1 MSANDAGEA
10 SSATGGRE
18 VSMIAIIRFHLS
30 GYLRSVRALHPVLAL
45 ALLLAIVFSS
55 PLGGTPA
62 QVRQGAVNA
71 IADLATLVFPI
82 CAWAARGLL
91 DTEPDAQRHVSSVSA
106 GRVRALVA
114 GAAAAYAFSA
124 PLALISPAYP
134 LAEAAGSGLS
144 AGLLLVSFG
153 LLALSALAATALGAL
168 TSRAVIPSPGTS
180 ILVLLGVCAANLILG
195 LTPLNLLT
203 VPMIDWMRAAGHGSA
218 RLIDAFPVLALRTL
232 AWTAVAGALYAWL
245 RRTRP

>member
-1 MSANDAGEA
+1 
-10 SSATGGRE
+10 
-18 VSMIAIIRFHLS
+18 VIAVMRFHLS
-30 GYLRSVRALHPVLAL
+30 GYLRSMRALHPVLAL

-62 QVRQGAVNA
+62 QIRQGALNA

-91 DTEPDAQRHVSSVSA
+91 DTEPDAQRHVSVVSA

-114 GAAAAYAFSA
+114 GPAAAYVFSA
-124 PLALISPAYP
+124 VLALISPVYP

-144 AGLLLVSFG
+144 PQVVLVAGALLP
-153 LLALSALAATALGAL
+153 LSALAATALGAL
-168 TSRAVIPSPGTS
+168 TSRAVIPSPATS
-180 ILVLLGVCAANLILG
+180 ILVLLGACAANVIIG
-195 LTPLNLLT
+195 LTPLSALT
-203 VPMIDWMRAAGHGSA
+203 VPMIEWMRAAGHGPTTFTH
-218 RLIDAFPVLALRTL
+218 AFPLLALRTV
-232 AWTAVAGALYAWL
+232 AWTAIAGALYAWL